1 MEPDATKAVAE
12 SERGVWSAALCTCA
26 HDMGNPEI
34 KGNHCGRQNDCLTP
48 QMGPGTGPGVLS
60 VGVLCY
66 TAKGNHGRKWI

>member
-1 MEPDATKAVAE
+1 MQPRQWQNLKEVY
-12 SERGVWSAALCTCA
+12 GLQLSALAPMTW
-26 HDMGNPEI
+26 GNPEI
-34 KGNHCGRQNDCLTP
+34 KGHHCGRQNDCLTP